1 MDSYHHIFEN
11 ATASVKNDVQV
22 IAKMNTTS
30 SATASASATAC
41 SSASASGT
49 TPSLATSNVVADAS
63 ATITLAVAVK
73 VADKPLPKQVQ
84 KSIALIAWQSKG
96 KALRHND
103 YTENFEFCE
112 DEIKVAFSKKS
123 WNALDKCFKWQYI
136 ETYLVA
142 LTWMSEVDIAGVKV
156 LFVQNKLKDVV
167 FNNKERCI
175 KTLNLVIN
183 GDRSL

>member
-1 MDSYHHIFEN
+1 VAVGVGSIASAHAYISIDVLNTKKSVADPV
-11 ATASVKNDVQV
+11 ATATTV
-22 IAKMNTTS
+22 I
-30 SATASASATAC
+30 
-41 SSASASGT
+41 
-49 TPSLATSNVVADAS
+49 
-63 ATITLAVAVK
+63 

-136 ETYLVA
+136 GTYLEAIPGV
-142 LTWMSEVDIAGVKV
+142 SEVDIAGIKT